1 MLNAYANMSV
11 PPTSRVVRRI
21 EPPPRGRFV
30 VGYGAVLPPGFAKRR
45 HTPAVRWLEN
55 RFRVF
60 RDAIEGAAVPRKY
73 AVVPSLRG
81 EERPRFSDGLPTVF
95 CEDPDLVM
103 AVVGRIAGQLY
114 VPLRP
119 VRVRPE
125 ALDLW
130 YLFDRADFP
139 SVR

>member
-1 MLNAYANMSV
+1 MKSLL
-11 PPTSRVVRRI
+11 T
-21 EPPPRGRFV
+21 EPLGLYGWAGLEPVLLAALASEEPLLLVGPHGCAKSFV
-30 VGYGAVLPPGFAKRR
+30 
-45 HTPAVRWLEN
+45 LE
-55 RFRVF
+55 RLAESLGLVF

-73 AVVPSLRG
+73 AVAPSLRG
-81 EERPRFSDGLPTVF
+81 EERPRFSDGLPTVC

>member
-30 VGYGAVLPPGFAKRR
+30 VGYGAVLPPGFAGRR
-45 HTPAVRWLEN
+45 HAPAVKWLEN
-55 RFRVF
+55 RLRTF
-60 RDAIEGAAVPRKY
+60 RDAIDGAAVPLKY
-73 AVVPSLRG
+73 TVVAALRG
-81 EERPRFSDGLPTVF
+81 EERPRFPDDLPTVF

-103 AVVGRIAGQLY
+103 ALVGRISGTLY

-125 ALDLW
+125 ALDRW

-139 SVR
+139 RRP